1 MIQNSYFKQ
10 KISNRK
16 DFTEVERECFINALI
31 KDGKNEV
38 ISVAYEIRYT
48 LDGND
53 VTNTFPRNEGVMIA
67 NNDTKVSYNSKTM
80 QLDDEGV
87 EIGYYDYLMI
97 LNDVARVFDKDILLQ
112 YIAKH
117 DSEGKFE
124 TE

>member
-1 MIQNSYFKQ
+1 
-10 KISNRK
+10 
-16 DFTEVERECFINALI
+16 
-31 KDGKNEV
+31 
-38 ISVAYEIRYT
+38 
-48 LDGND
+48 
-53 VTNTFPRNEGVMIA
+53 MIA

-112 YIAKH
+112 YIAKY